1 MDEINK
7 NNNVVF
13 LFKNKIPYTLNLPD
27 TRCDIVINQTC
38 FVEEIIQ
45 DLKLYIKFLDK
56 DF

>member
-1 MDEINK
+1 MEK

-13 LFKNKIPYTLNLPD
+13 LFKSKIPYTLNLPN
-27 TRCDIVINQTC
+27 TKCDIVINQTC

-45 DLKLYIKFLDK
+45 DLKFYIQFLEE